1 MMVPG
6 RTPIRNTTTVLNKI
20 VLSGLLLLFVSVA
33 KAQTLVFGGFA
44 SFAITDSVNA
54 NSGGAFV
61 SQDIRTR
68 CLMVQGGH
76 IYGQS
81 EMYNVTGTFREIC
94 SDAPRSTDI
103 RVYPNPGFGNYWV
116 EGKDIE
122 KIDVFDNVGRMV
134 SSTEVKEKG
143 ESIWKTPIILA
154 DQPEGNYFVKIR
166 DTSGEQWVYSLI
178 KLKP

>member
-1 MMVPG
+1 V
-6 RTPIRNTTTVLNKI
+6 RNKI

-54 NSGGAFV
+54 NSGGAIV
-61 SQDIRTR
+61 AQDSRTR

-76 IYGQS
+76 VFGQA
-81 EMYNVTGTFREIC
+81 EMYNVSSTFREIC
-94 SDAPRSTDI
+94 NDAPRATDI

-116 EGKDIE
+116 EGKNIE
-122 KIDVFDNVGRMV
+122 KIEVFDNVGRMI
-134 SSTEVKEKG
+134 SSTEVKING
-143 ESIWKTPIILA
+143 ENLWKTPIILTN
-154 DQPEGNYFVKIR
+154 QPEGNYFVKIR

>member
-6 RTPIRNTTTVLNKI
+6 RTPIRNITTVRNKI
-20 VLSGLLLLFVSVA
+20 VLGCLLLLFVSVA

-44 SFAITDSVNA
+44 SFAISDSLNA
-54 NSGGAFV
+54 NSGGAIV
-61 SQDIRTR
+61 AQDSRTR

-76 IYGQS
+76 VFGQA
-81 EMYNVTGTFREIC
+81 EMYNVIGTFKEIC
-94 SDAPRSTDI
+94 NDAPRSTDI

-116 EGKDIE
+116 EGKNIE

-134 SSTEVKEKG
+134 SSTELKEKG
-143 ESIWKTPIILA
+143 KSIWKTPIILTEH
-154 DQPEGNYFVKIR
+154 PEGNYFVKIR